1 MADRQY
7 AAAKYMATVSS
18 PAGIYDY
25 LLGGVNFSPADRLA
39 AEKALAIVPETRAAA
54 VDNRAFLQRAVRYVS
69 ERGVRQ
75 FVDIGSGF
83 PSVGAVH
90 EIAQEY
96 FTDPH
101 VVYVDY
107 DPAVA
112 ALSQRLLA
120 SPNTVVTVHDVRRPI
135 EIINDPEV
143 LRLID
148 WTQPA
153 AVLMVAIL
161 HFVTDEESPADLVS
175 AFAELMAPGSY
186 LVLSHV
192 SVGERP
198 ERPEQAEDAAKV
210 WDRSRS
216 PITLRTTSEVRELFT
231 GFEVVPPGL
240 VSTREWGTAEPAP
253 EGQAKV
259 IAAVGRRP

>member
-1 MADRQY
+1 MADRQH

-54 VDNRAFLQRAVRYVS
+54 RDNRAFLQRAVRYLA

-75 FVDIGSGF
+75 FMDIGSGF
-83 PSVGAVH
+83 PAVGSVH

-96 FTDPH
+96 FEDPH

-112 ALSQRLLA
+112 ARSQRLLA
-120 SPNTVVTVHDVRRPI
+120 SPNTVVTVHDLRRPI

-148 WTQPA
+148 WTQPV

-161 HFVTDEESPADLVS
+161 HFVTDEESPADLVA
-175 AFAELMAPGSY
+175 AFSELMAPGSY

-192 SVGERP
+192 SVGGRP
-198 ERPEQAEDAAKV
+198 ERAEDAARA
-210 WDRSRS
+210 WDQSRS
-216 PITLRTTSEVRELFT
+216 PISLRTASEVRELFA
-231 GFEVVPPGL
+231 GFEVIPPGL
-240 VSTREWGTAEPAP
+240 VTTREWGTAEPGP

-259 IAAVGRRP
+259 LAGVGRRP